1 MEAIRLLPAQNVL
14 KDMVLP
20 GAMENVFGQKIS
32 ALVLSIVGD
41 IQLLNV
47 LIVHKEMV
55 PPGVKETV
63 LGLMDNA
70 FRATLLVV
78 VDTLLLLVQNVLEF
92 MVEVGAMELVFGLME
107 HVFGQLSPVVML
119 MTTVDL
125 RKVVWQ
131 VMNVEPAQIMMIV
144 KNNTFV

>member
-20 GAMENVFGQKIS
+20 GAMENVSGQKIS

-131 VMNVEPAQIMMIV
+131 VMNVEPAQIIMIV

>member
-1 MEAIRLLPAQNVL
+1 MEAIWLLPAQNVL
-14 KDMVLP
+14 RDMVLP

-47 LIVHKEMV
+47 LSVHKEMV
-55 PPGVKETV
+55 QPGVKETV

-78 VDTLLLLVQNVLEF
+78 VDTLQLLVQNVLEF
-92 MVEVGAMELVFGLME
+92 MVDIGAMELVFGQME
-107 HVFGQLSPVVML
+107 HVFGQLSPVVIL

-131 VMNVEPAQIMMIV
+131 VMSVEPAQIIMIV
-144 KNNTFV
+144 KNNTYV